1 MICPIHNAEMRDY
14 KNDKGAWSSHKLE
27 DGTWCNEKEK
37 KPYQA
42 NQALQS
48 TALAQIQVS
57 QARIEAR
64 LDKLAEY
71 LSKQGVN
78 QIRKDNTPDGF

>member
-1 MICPIHNAEMRDY
+1 MDCPIHNVEMKHY
-14 KNDKGAWSSHKLE
+14 SNEKGEWDSHKQG
-27 DGTWCNEKEK
+27 DTWCNGKEK
-37 KPYQA
+37 KAYVP

-48 TALAQIQVS
+48 TALAQIQAS
-57 QARIEAR
+57 QVRIEAR

-78 QIRKDNTPDGF
+78 QIRKDNIPDGF